1 MTTFETPEPITITL
15 EVGVGDVRVV
25 AEGRTDTLVE
35 VKPSNPSKKGDVAAA
50 EQTQVEYAA
59 GRLLV
64 KAPKGWR
71 RFAPWGGGGSID
83 VHIEVPEGSHIRG
96 EAAVASLH
104 CSGRLGEC
112 RYKTSVGDIYV
123 EEAGPVELRTVAG
136 NLTVDRAVD
145 NGEFTA
151 GSGDVAIG
159 AIEGNAVVK
168 NSNGGTWVGII
179 TGSAR
184 VNSANGRVVV
194 DRADAG
200 VAAKTA
206 NGDIRLGEV
215 ARGEIVAETAYGSID
230 IRVRSGVPAWLDIS
244 TSFGTVRN
252 ELDDAERPE
261 TGEEA
266 VEVRAQTSFGD
277 VTVARTLARSHGK
290 EDA

>member
-1 MTTFETPEPITITL
+1 MGHAAIRTVSYARPFTEWSAMTTFETPEPITVTL

-50 EQTQVEYAA
+50 EQTQVEYVA

-96 EAAVASLH
+96 EAAVASLR

-123 EEAGPVELRTVAG
+123 EEAGPVELRAVAG

-159 AIEGNAVVK
+159 AIEVNA
-168 NSNGGTWVGII
+168 
-179 TGSAR
+179 
-184 VNSANGRVVV
+184 ANGRVVV